1 MEPLITANSFSA
13 LDGVKLLPDYL
24 HQRLDKQTIR
34 LISIFPGDAKDRL
47 QGIIFHTP
55 FDSAGTYRA
64 LSYVWGTDER
74 THSLS
79 TPDGTFWITS
89 SLDTALRRLR
99 HKNDAVVLWADA
111 ICINQQ
117 DNAEKSRQIRLLPKI
132 FQQASSTYAFI
143 GECEEYDSA
152 METLVQIRAKQTY
165 DKRPKD
171 WPKDLAPIPSSW
183 EERCMPPLTGDVW
196 ASVGEL
202 FDFL

>member
-1 MEPLITANSFSA
+1 
-13 LDGVKLLPDYL
+13 
-24 HQRLDKQTIR
+24 IR

-99 HKNDAVVLWADA
+99 HKNDAVVLWVDA

-143 GECEEYDSA
+143 GECEKYDSA
-152 METLVQIRAKQTY
+152 M
-165 DKRPKD
+165 
-171 WPKDLAPIPSSW
+171 
-183 EERCMPPLTGDVW
+183 
-196 ASVGEL
+196 
-202 FDFL
+202 